1 MAIARSP
8 PKKVPVFQL
17 AVDGGGCCVGV
28 GGAVSNRGFITGPTG
43 MNYGGRGGEFSPW
56 LVRHAPSAH
65 SQSIAGK
72 CRQLS
77 PFGPTLS
84 GLANTYW
91 EIIFT
96 HGCEKVAGKS
106 RHKRPGKAGTN
117 FTEPRTSIFSGRA
130 VHSLHYI
137 YPIHTFLDRPLFHS
151 FAGLTPSVAPSSIR

>member
-1 MAIARSP
+1 MRRRRRSGFQSRFHYWAHRNELWRAWRRILSLAGSARTICSLAIHRM
-8 PKKVPVFQL
+8 V
-17 AVDGGGCCVGV
+17 AV
-28 GGAVSNRGFITGPTG
+28 
-43 MNYGGRGGEFSPW
+43 
-56 LVRHAPSAH
+56 
-65 SQSIAGK
+65 K

-77 PFGPTLS
+77 SFGQTLS

-117 FTEPRTSIFSGRA
+117 FTEPRTSIFPGRA

-151 FAGLTPSVAPSSIR
+151 FAGLTPSVAPPAVR